1 MSPRELID
9 YLDRELSLEDLRALP
24 RADLADLNR
33 LLYHWERLTDREL
46 ATAAQASKEEESE

>member
-1 MSPRELID
+1 MTTNELIA
-9 YLDRELSLEDLRALP
+9 YLDRELSLEDLRALT

-46 ATAAQASKEEESE
+46 ATVAQASKEDEIE